1 MKERFFLAKK
11 IAVLALLTALSLI
24 MFLIENLFPPL
35 IIPGAKLGLSNTFSF
50 AALIIYSPIE
60 AFIIVAIRT
69 LLGAVFAGN
78 VSALMYSFTGGMV
91 SMAISSLL
99 VYVVFPNLSIIAVSV
114 MGAVCHNITQNAVY
128 IGVSQT
134 PAAVFY
140 MPYFILIGIIS
151 GAFIGA
157 VVWLL
162 IRQVP
167 LSVFERALG
176 VKHKKVEAEDKAET

>member
-1 MKERFFLAKK
+1 MKGKFFLARK

-60 AFIIVAIRT
+60 AFIIVGIRT
-69 LLGAVFAGN
+69 LLGSVFAGN

-114 MGAVCHNITQNAVY
+114 MGAVCHNITQNLVY
-128 IGVSQT
+128 IGISQT
-134 PAAVFY
+134 PTAIFY
-140 MPYFILIGIIS
+140 MPYMMLIGIVS

-157 VVWLL
+157 VVWFI
-162 IRQVP
+162 IRRVP
-167 LSVFERALG
+167 ISVFERALG
-176 VKHKKVEAEDKAET
+176 VKHKKVEASDIAET